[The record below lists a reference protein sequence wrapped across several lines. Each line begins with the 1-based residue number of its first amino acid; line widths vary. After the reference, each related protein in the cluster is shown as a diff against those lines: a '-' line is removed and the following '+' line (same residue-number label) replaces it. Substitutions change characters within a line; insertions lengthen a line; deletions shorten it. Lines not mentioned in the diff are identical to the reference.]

1 MKVLEA
7 GGYQET
13 DEQLKQIEQ
22 CIKWQAQAILVG
34 SVNFEKLN
42 KKHLSPTDTA
52 FTVTDFLEEYFKKMM
67 EYKFT
72 KDVESDFD
80 KIAE

>member
-1 MKVLEA
+1 MDR
-7 GGYQET
+7 GY
-13 DEQLKQIEQ
+13 I
-22 CIKWQAQAILVG
+22 
-34 SVNFEKLN
+34 EKLN

-80 KIAE
+80 KIAEGESSYVSMLDAFWNGTLKKDLEDA